1 MLALPADLT
10 VQLIGATFF
19 ACGIG
24 TLVQSLGAGPIGAR
38 MPFVMVPGG
47 APTMLFAGIA
57 AQSGLPTAAGSAL
70 LASAFYWVLLPVFT
84 RCLRLFPRI
93 VVGAMLLLVSV
104 NLIRIYAAIVVGQPG
119 SADFAQPR
127 ALGLALATIVAT
139 VVVAGTFRGTL
150 GRLAVLIGLMAGATL
165 GWALDAMPALA
176 DVWRGPLFTHPVW
189 LPFGMPRFDVLAAL
203 PLLIFTAISMAE
215 ATAQTVAVGETCGK
229 AISLSRDV
237 PKTIR
242 GDALASLAGA
252 LFGTPLIVTS
262 AENIGVVQTTGV
274 RSRYVTAA
282 AGAILIVI
290 ALFAPLARLAYAIP
304 AAVVGGTAL
313 VVFAMIGVMGIRLLA
328 SVDLHARASQYTL
341 AAASSS
347 ALRRSGAEPVSP
359 FRLTGADRAR
369 QRHGGRHA
377 RGHCNATGVRCAGA
391 TERTGGNGSGNCAFA
406 RRLTATAGSAT
417 RAQARLTTPV
427 VRPTIAAPSRR
438 GHSIQPACA
447 SPRRRPG
454 FRFSSPDLRAA
465 VPRTQTA
472 GPPDTLTQVSL
483 RTPADRRAV
492 ALSPAHSFR
501 SPL

>member
-1 MLALPADLT
+1 MSHDPIPTPVDARLPAWQLALFGLQHVLSMAASPITAVFLIAKVLALPADLT

-24 TLVQSLGAGPIGAR
+24 TLVQSLGVGAIGAR

-104 NLIRIYAAIVVGQPG
+104 NLIRIYATIVVGQPG

-139 VVVAGTFRGTL
+139 VVVAGAFRGTF

-176 DVWRGPLFTHPVW
+176 DVWHGPLFTHPVW

-229 AISLSRDV
+229 AISLSHDV

-282 AGAILIVI
+282 AGAILIII

-328 SVDLHARASQYTL
+328 GVDLHARANQYTL
-341 AAASSS
+341 AT
-347 ALRRSGAEPVSP
+347 ALVVGLAPILVPNLYRHFGAPAQIV
-359 FRLTGADRAR
+359 L
-369 QRHGGRHA
+369 
-377 RGHCNATGVRCAGA
+377 
-391 TERTGGNGSGNCAFA
+391 GNGMAAGTLAAIATQLAFA
-406 RRLTATAGSAT
+406 AL
-417 RAQARLTTPV
+417 ARLSGQAGTAAAT
-427 VRPTIAAPSRR
+427 APSRD
-438 GHSIQPACA
+438 A
-447 SPRRRPG
+447 
-454 FRFSSPDLRAA
+454 
-465 VPRTQTA
+465 
-472 GPPDTLTQVSL
+472 
-483 RTPADRRAV
+483 
-492 ALSPAHSFR
+492 
-501 SPL
+501 

>member
-1 MLALPADLT
+1 MSHDPISPPVDTRLPAWQLVLFGLQHVLSMAASPITAVFLIEKVLALPADLT

-24 TLVQSLGAGPIGAR
+24 TLLQSLGAGPICAR

-57 AQSGLPTAAGSAL
+57 AQSGLPVATGAAL

-84 RCLRLFPRI
+84 RCLRLFPRV

-104 NLIRIYAAIVVGQPG
+104 NLLRIYATIVVGQPG

-139 VVVAGTFRGTL
+139 VAVAGAFRGML
-150 GRLAVLIGLMAGATL
+150 GRLAVLIGLTAGATL
-165 GWALDAMPALA
+165 GWALGAMPAFD
-176 DVWRGPLFTHPVW
+176 DVWRGPLLTHPVW

-229 AISLSRDV
+229 AISLPRDV

-242 GDALASLAGA
+242 GDAIASLVGA

-290 ALFAPLARLAYAIP
+290 ALCAPLARLAYAIP
-304 AAVVGGTAL
+304 APVVGGTAL

-328 SVDLHARASQYTL
+328 GTDLHARANQYTL
-341 AAASSS
+341 AAALVVGLAPILVPNLYRHFGAPVQIVLGNGMAAGTLAAIATQLTFA
-347 ALRRSGAEPVSP
+347 ALE
-359 FRLTGADRAR
+359 RLRAR
-369 QRHGGRHA
+369 EGTA
-377 RGHCNATGVRCAGA
+377 AT
-391 TERTGGNGSGNCAFA
+391 
-406 RRLTATAGSAT
+406 
-417 RAQARLTTPV
+417 
-427 VRPTIAAPSRR
+427 AAPSPSRD
-438 GHSIQPACA
+438 A
-447 SPRRRPG
+447 
-454 FRFSSPDLRAA
+454 
-465 VPRTQTA
+465 
-472 GPPDTLTQVSL
+472 
-483 RTPADRRAV
+483 
-492 ALSPAHSFR
+492 
-501 SPL
+501 